1 MLKAILRDSLI
12 YGLASVLSRGLA
24 IFLLPLYTRVLST
37 GDYGAFD
44 LLITLGA
51 LVNLTVALEVS
62 QGLARYWGDIKEP
75 SERRTLASTTFWF
88 TLGMYSVFLLAGLL
102 ASSRL
107 NLLVLGDAAYLDT
120 FRLGLGF
127 ITINGIYYLL
137 LNQFRWELRS
147 KAYAMVSFGYALM
160 TLAFAVV
167 FCLLLG
173 KGLEGVMLGQLLAAL
188 CSTLICLWLLRTTFG
203 FSFDVERLAAMLKFS
218 MPLVPAGLAVFVS
231 LYINRVALMHF
242 GSLQDVGLFGIGSR
256 VAGLSALLLLGIQ
269 AALTPL
275 VYQHYR
281 EPETPGQ
288 IARLFSWFV
297 AVALAGCLF
306 LAVFARELLTV
317 FATAD
322 YLGGAS
328 LVAFLAPALLLS
340 QMYIFAPGIA
350 IQKKTIWQ
358 LWVTLLSAAVSAG
371 ANWLLV
377 PLWGVYGAATA
388 TLLAALVFFVAWL
401 LVSQR
406 LYRIPYNWRA
416 CASGVVAFIIC
427 AWVSAQLDQWDLY
440 LPLTLMLKSL
450 LLIALS
456 IVVVASGLL
465 PLADIRALLLQV
477 RQRVGRRSNV

>member
-62 QGLARYWGDIKEP
+62 QGLARYWGDVEEP
-75 SERRTLASTTFWF
+75 SERRRLASTTFWF
-88 TLGMYSVFLLAGLL
+88 TLGMYGVFLVAGLL

-107 NLLVLGDAAYLDT
+107 NLLMLGDATYLDT

-127 ITINGIYYLL
+127 IAINGIYYLL

-173 KGLEGVMLGQLLAAL
+173 QGLEGVMLGQLLAAL

-203 FSFDVERLAAMLKFS
+203 FSFDVERLLAMLKFS

-242 GSLQDVGLFGIGSR
+242 GSLEDVGLFGIGSR

-317 FATAD
+317 FATVD

-358 LWVTLLSAAVSAG
+358 LWVTLLSAAVSAA

-388 TLLAALVFFVAWL
+388 TLVAALVFFLAWL

-416 CASGVVAFIIC
+416 CLAGVVAFIVC
-427 AWVSAQLDQWDLY
+427 AWVSAQLDRLDLY

-450 LLIALS
+450 LLIALL
-456 IVVVASGLL
+456 IVVVVSGLL

-477 RQRVGRRSNV
+477 RQRIGRRSNV